1 MTISPLKM
9 TAGEKFFRKADK
21 MKILLTND
29 DGINGEGL
37 WAMAKALSRR
47 KIFELVIAAPMNE
60 QSGMAHALTVGKKI
74 EYRKVEH
81 ENFSAWAIGGTPTD
95 CVKMY
100 LESMNEGA
108 KVDAVISG
116 INNGANLATD
126 VLYSGTVG
134 AALEGFLH
142 EIPVLAVS
150 LGKDSEIN
158 FENVAEDTAEYFS
171 SLIEHEDLFF
181 HNLNFPKK
189 YHGGFAKFKLTRLGR
204 RDYINAFIHTQE
216 GNKNFCEIKGEVID
230 SDKGE
235 GTDIFA
241 VEQGFVSVTPLHF
254 DITHHKK
261 LN

>member
-1 MTISPLKM
+1 
-9 TAGEKFFRKADK
+9 

-29 DGINGEGL
+29 DGINGAGL
-37 WAMAKALSRR
+37 WAMANALERR
-47 KIFELVIAAPMNE
+47 KNFEIVISTPMRE

-74 EYRKVEH
+74 EYKRVEK
-81 ENFSAWAIGGTPTD
+81 ENFSAWAVDGTPTD

-142 EIPVLAVS
+142 DIPALAVS
-150 LGKDSEIN
+150 LDKNSELT
-158 FENVAEDTAEYFS
+158 FDRVAEDTVEYFET
-171 SLIEHEDLFF
+171 LTEHEDIFF

-189 YHGGFAKFKLTRLGR
+189 YHSNFAKFRLTRLGR
-204 RDYINAFIHTQE
+204 RDYVNAFIHTE
-216 GNKNFCEIKGEVID
+216 ENGKKFCEIKGEILD
-230 SDKGE
+230 SDSGE

-254 DITHHKK
+254 DVTHHEKIARK
-261 LN
+261 

>member
-1 MTISPLKM
+1 
-9 TAGEKFFRKADK
+9 

-29 DGINGEGL
+29 DGINGEGI

-47 KIFELVIAAPMNE
+47 KIFEIVIVAPMHE
-60 QSGMAHALTVGKKI
+60 QSGMAHALTVGRKI
-74 EYRKVEH
+74 EYKQIEREG
-81 ENFSAWAIGGTPTD
+81 FLAWAIDGTPTD

-100 LESMNEGA
+100 LESMNEGQ
-108 KVDAVISG
+108 KIGAVIAG

-142 EIPVLAVS
+142 DIPSLAVS
-150 LGKDSEIN
+150 LDKNSAITFDDA
-158 FENVAEDTAEYFS
+158 AEVTAEYFT
-171 SLIEHEDLFF
+171 SLIENEDLFF

-189 YHGGFAKFKLTRLGR
+189 YFGNFAKFKLSHLGR
-204 RDYINAFIHTQE
+204 RDYENAFIHTVE
-216 GNKNFCEIKGEVID
+216 DGKNFCEIKGTAID
-230 SDKGE
+230 SDASE

-241 VEQGFVSVTPLHF
+241 VNQGFVAVTPLHF

-261 LN
+261 ITS